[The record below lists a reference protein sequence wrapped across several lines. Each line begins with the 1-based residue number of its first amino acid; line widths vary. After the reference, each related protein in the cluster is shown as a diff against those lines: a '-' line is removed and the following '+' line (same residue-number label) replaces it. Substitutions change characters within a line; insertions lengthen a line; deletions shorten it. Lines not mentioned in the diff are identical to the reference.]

1 MKVSE
6 LFRKYQVFL
15 VLLLNIIAAGLLF
28 IPQYF
33 SFEPWPKEMYFD
45 TEANYVATVINTI
58 IGFVLAFACFLLV
71 EKKNILLVVGFLM
84 VLSFWFYVIVKF
96 HMRIAGEPTAIVSTL
111 FVISLLIMLTAVL
124 ISLYSI
130 LKKRPYHKI
139 KELEEDYKSTS
150 IRLKNTTG
158 SQVAEIIQIF
168 DKNNEIMENLL
179 GELQI
184 APNQEAVD
192 RSITRLKIFNNSQ
205 AHSMDMLLY
214 KLNSFSSPKS
224 KYRNKIEE

>member
-1 MKVSE
+1 M
-6 LFRKYQVFL
+6 

-33 SFEPWPKEMYFD
+33 SFNPWPKEMYFD
-45 TEANYVATVINTI
+45 SEANYVATVINTI
-58 IGFVLAFACFLLV
+58 IGFILAFCCFLLV
-71 EKKNILLVVGFLM
+71 EKKNKLLTIGFLM
-84 VLSFWFYVIVKF
+84 VLGFWFFVIVKF
-96 HMRIAGEPTAIVSTL
+96 HLQIAGKPTAIVSTL
-111 FVISLLIMLTAVL
+111 FITSLLIMLTAVL

-130 LKKRPYHKI
+130 LKKRPFHKI
-139 KELEEDYKSTS
+139 KELEADYKATS
-150 IRLKNTTG
+150 NRLKNTTG

-168 DKNNEIMENLL
+168 DKNNKIMENLL

-192 RSITRLKIFNNSQ
+192 LSIGRLKIFNNSQ

-214 KLNSFSSPKS
+214 RLNSLSSPKS
-224 KYRNKIEE
+224 KNRKKSKIDS